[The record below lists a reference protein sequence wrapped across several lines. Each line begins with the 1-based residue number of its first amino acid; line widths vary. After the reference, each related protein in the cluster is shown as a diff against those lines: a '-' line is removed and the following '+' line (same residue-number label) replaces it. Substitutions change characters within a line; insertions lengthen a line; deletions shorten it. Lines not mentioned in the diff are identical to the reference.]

1 MKDLSTREQFIK
13 LRAEGKSYRA
23 IASELCI
30 AKTTAQSWGREYESE
45 ISRLKEEQ
53 LQGLYEQ
60 YHMSKE
66 GRIKALGGTLER
78 INGALAKKQ
87 LESVEP
93 EKLLAL
99 KLKYIAALQK
109 EYTAPN
115 AEPLGKE
122 ITPTAILEAYRGLYN
137 RVLTGQITEEQ
148 ATREGAILSDIL
160 KVCEAQALQDK
171 IDLLQRTLGG
181 R

>member
-1 MKDLSTREQFIK
+1 MV
-13 LRAEGKSYRA
+13 
-23 IASELCI
+23 
-30 AKTTAQSWGREYESE
+30 
-45 ISRLKEEQ
+45 ISRTYHGGKKMANTTKLALEASLK
-53 LQGLYEQ
+53 
-60 YHMSKE
+60 
-66 GRIKALGGTLER
+66 
-78 INGALAKKQ
+78 
-87 LESVEP
+87 
-93 EKLLAL
+93 KLLAL
-99 KLKYIAALQK
+99 KLKYMAALQK

-122 ITPTAILEAYRGLYN
+122 ITPAAILEAYRGLYN